1 VSRHRGALP
10 TSLAARG
17 QAHGT
22 LDDVARPTRVAL
34 TGLACAVG
42 ACVTACGS
50 RTGLSLPAGS
60 SITDDAGASV
70 DSGGNPSCTS
80 SPAGTVITLASG
92 LGPWSNLLVDATA
105 VYGLTSGGVL
115 KVPLCGGVP
124 TTLAS
129 PQNGEGLAMDATS
142 VYWTDFLASSDPGPA
157 RFTVSRVSKSG
168 GAPTLLA
175 ALPYNDQG
183 TIAVDANA
191 VYVAGT
197 DGSPDGGGLSDPGLV
212 LALPLNVG
220 APIVLASQQDGPG
233 AFAVDATNLYWI
245 NGGPEVSFT
254 SQPPRSV
261 VKMPL
266 NGGAITTLAMGQFG
280 GDQMVVRGSTLVWF
294 DGDSNV
300 LSMPVT
306 GGAPTTLL
314 HDLLLQA
321 MTVDATGV
329 YLLLAGEIDSVPPTG
344 GAVTPVA
351 SVPLL
356 FAQQT
361 SIAVDATSVYWGSG
375 SDLLK
380 LTPK

>member
-1 VSRHRGALP
+1 MP

-17 QAHGT
+17 QARGT
-22 LDDVARPTRVAL
+22 LDNVTCPARVAL

-42 ACVTACGS
+42 AYVMACGS
-50 RTGLSLPAGS
+50 RTGLYLPAAGS
-60 SITDDAGASV
+60 SITDDGGASV
-70 DSGGNPSCTS
+70 DSGGTPSCTS
-80 SPAGTVITLASG
+80 PAGTTITLATG

-105 VYGLTSGGVL
+105 VYGLTSGGLL

-129 PQNGEGLAMDATS
+129 PQNAEGLAIDATS

-175 ALPYNDQG
+175 TLPYNDQG

-212 LALPLNVG
+212 LELPLAG
-220 APIVLASQQDGPG
+220 GPPIVLASQQQGPV
-233 AFAVDATNLYWI
+233 ALALDATSLYWI
-245 NGGPEVSFT
+245 NGGPAVSVT
-254 SQPPRSV
+254 SSAPGSV

-266 NGGAITTLAMGQFG
+266 NGGAITTLAVGPSGSEMTVQ
-280 GDQMVVRGSTLVWF
+280 GSTLVWY
-294 DGDSNV
+294 DGSSDV

-306 GGAPTTLL
+306 GGVPTTLL

-361 SIAVDATSVYWGSG
+361 SIAVDATSLYWGSG